1 MLLQP
6 GVALFIERMHAMR
19 MIDVSPIER
28 VTALDEDLGSV
39 SIDDFAVL
47 WAAHERLGARLAL
60 TIARFDAGR
69 EYAAD
74 DGGLAAFAL
83 PDVRP
88 RRHRLVARG
97 RFLRDHDI
105 VAEAA
110 TTSTLSAGQINAFRS
125 NVTRAVETVFDE
137 HAKQLIAIIAPLDVR
152 STEQACRVWR
162 QHPEAISEQPEPVVP
177 ERRIVTNCS
186 PTQPPKSPTP
196 TATPKPANPNPFS
209 TTCGFSGERASLRL
223 ITSRSIAPRRRAWR
237 RPCLDVG
244 GRLLWR
250 SGRRRARRWRGHRSG
265 CP

>member
-1 MLLQP
+1 
-6 GVALFIERMHAMR
+6 
-19 MIDVSPIER
+19 MIDVSTIER
-28 VTALDEDLGSV
+28 VAALDEHLGSV

-110 TTSTLSAGQINAFRS
+110 TTSTLSAGQINAFRG
-125 NVTRAVETVFDE
+125 NVDPRRRDRVRRARQAVDRDHRPVGRSINR
-137 HAKQLIAIIAPLDVR
+137 AGLSGLAP
-152 STEQACRVWR
+152 
-162 QHPEAISEQPEPVVP
+162 
-177 ERRIVTNCS
+177 
-186 PTQPPKSPTP
+186 
-196 TATPKPANPNPFS
+196 
-209 TTCGFSGERASLRL
+209 
-223 ITSRSIAPRRRAWR
+223 TSRSDQRATR
-237 RPCLDVG
+237 TG
-244 GRLLWR
+244 
-250 SGRRRARRWRGHRSG
+250 RARTPDRDKLLPNATAEITNPNSHTQTSQPKPVLDNMRLQR
-265 CP
+265 